1 MKNTMKIKSL
11 LSFFVPAAMMSLAVA
26 GCSDYDN
33 GYSEQAIKFAQDF
46 RKTFGD
52 IDPEQDWNLAE
63 RQFVTV
69 STQTE
74 SEVKIYA
81 KVDDA
86 YAIVGDYEGI
96 KGTRT
101 LGYDVV
107 EGTTEIIVSDG
118 KEGIKTTA
126 NGVVVFGQG
135 TRGTAWEGTTEGV
148 TVTKLTGT
156 TEINGVTYRGSKSPT
171 DAEIKNVLTKVPEYQ
186 YNISNGGIYSDFHYT
201 STGSFIIYPYYW
213 NTSSINT
220 VGIYYTDK
228 NGEYH
233 EVDIYTADGE
243 VEYEETY
250 SQTTNKRPNDWGIK
264 LNGSSNWETVP
275 NGNFQMNNWS
285 TETDASGLRTPFIQ
299 YWKGAGNPLGTAQI
313 EKTINAKTFEP
324 GKHYLVMIEARL
336 MNESGN
342 INETGSVTFYAN
354 DANIVMTSDAFNS
367 HATYNGHS
375 EIYSDMDGTK
385 RMWVRCTPDSNG
397 KIKVGFN
404 LQNIQ
409 SNWFAFNNLK
419 VFNAEH
425 FDADY
430 LTGKKDNFYS
440 SVDRGQGIR
449 VDIPEGVTFGMYV
462 KKTDTKYGT
471 KAWTLYSEK
480 QKNKDAKYNFDEN
493 KFCYASTFYMGDQM
507 FIGLEDWPNGDCDL
521 NDFVLAFDGCK
532 PIIINE
538 DPKTSTW
545 LVACEDLGG
554 TFDIDYNDI
563 VFSVE
568 HISGQTTA
576 KLTPLA
582 AGGTLASYIFFQDP
596 LTTNGAND
604 KCFGEIHQLF
614 GVASQASG
622 SYDIINANSRY
633 EKSAPA
639 ITFNVDKDWTMAY
652 YSIGEDGGTAYSRS
666 GQSVNMG
673 GFEIRT
679 LPIGEDSPATLS
691 IDDSRFTGRS
701 IQPSVLEDN
710 ATNVPFILCIPYP
723 YTRYNYPT
731 AGKKTSYV
739 WAWPIEYQHITD
751 GTGPYPDFGEWVTD
765 HTKKTD
771 WYKNKTTLEDYE
783 MTTVDE
789 LILSS
794 GDMTQAEKNGDYSEL
809 KPSPLS
815 NRGKLT
821 IQQNAL
827 ANDLLFGQLVNA
839 NYSKGELHYFFL
851 NDGENQTE
859 QAIGANWHPGVVGER
874 TIIVRQDADDVYQA
888 GETRFRMEVV
898 ENIQQGTGDAGF
910 GIQAGLAPNPR
921 GNGNWRDGDNHTIY
935 MVEGQTLVLSPYLNY
950 DATGII
956 TVSEFNAGGTQSTIS
971 KSVGAVIAKENDNV
985 TITAAANSS
994 GIGHITLHYA
1004 GDAKTAAKDIT
1015 YTLQIASA
1023 TRYQIKVAS
1032 SSQTLSGVNGYSG
1045 SAAGF
1050 WLNKDSNA
1058 DRLLLN
1064 QHYGEPWILEQVP
1077 GNTGYYYLYHA
1088 NNNKYVYLNNSNAYS
1103 PAFTSDSSTPGER
1116 GMFAIESGGKIKC
1129 MKSGYLGNNSDGY
1142 VYMDKGN
1149 YVSWTLETASYA
1161 KKRNAKRR

>member
-1 MKNTMKIKSL
+1 MKNTMKMKSL
-11 LSFFVPAAMMSLAVA
+11 LSFFVPAAMMSLMVA

-33 GYSEQAIKFAQDF
+33 GYDTNAIKFAQDF

-156 TEINGVTYRGSKSPT
+156 TEINGVTYPGSKSPT

-275 NGNFQMNNWS
+275 NGNFQMNDWS

-299 YWKGAGNPLGTAQI
+299 YWKYAGNQLGTAQI
-313 EKTINAKTFEP
+313 EQTINDRTFEP

-425 FDADY
+425 LDPGY
-430 LTGKKDNFYS
+430 LTGRNDNFYS

-480 QKNKDAKYNFDEN
+480 QKNKDAGYNFDEN

-554 TFDIDYNDI
+554 SFDIDYNDV

-568 HISGQTTA
+568 HISGKTKA

-582 AGGTLASYIFFQDP
+582 AGGTLASYIYFQDP
-596 LTTNGAND
+596 FDSNRD

-614 GVASQASG
+614 GATKVNSG
-622 SYDIINANSRY
+622 EYEIINANSRY
-633 EKSAPA
+633 EKTASP
-639 ITFNVDKDWTMAY
+639 IEFDVDKNWTMAY
-652 YSIGEDGGTAYSRS
+652 YTTGDGS
-666 GQSVNMG
+666 GSKYTRNGKDVNMG

-679 LPIGEDSPATLS
+679 LTSGSDAPFTLDINSSAFSGASKIQASVRDEGE
-691 IDDSRFTGRS
+691 
-701 IQPSVLEDN
+701 
-710 ATNVPFILCIPYP
+710 NVPYILCIPYP
-723 YTRYNYPT
+723 YTRYNYPE
-731 AGKKTSYV
+731 AGKKTDYV
-739 WAWPIEYQHITD
+739 WAWPVEYMTICD
-751 GTGPYPDFGEWVTD
+751 ENGDGPYPDFRGWVQN
-765 HTKKTD
+765 HKNNTD
-771 WYKNKTTLEDYE
+771 WYKNKSNSYSSATVED
-783 MTTVDE
+783 
-789 LILSS
+789 LALSTS
-794 GDMTQAEKNGDYSEL
+794 DMSEEEINGSNNNQKQA
-809 KPSPLS
+809 SPLG
-815 NRGKLT
+815 NKGNMTIANGATPDLAGNLT
-821 IQQNAL
+821 
-827 ANDLLFGQLVNA
+827 NA
-839 NYSKGELHYFFL
+839 NVSTGAITYYIDKWAGSSEWQEYNKG
-851 NDGENQTE
+851 G
-859 QAIGANWHPGVVGER
+859 
-874 TIIVRQDADDVYQA
+874 
-888 GETRFRMEVV
+888 
-898 ENIQQGTGDAGF
+898 
-910 GIQAGLAPNPR
+910 GL
-921 GNGNWRDGDNHTIY
+921 
-935 MVEGQTLVLSPYLNY
+935 
-950 DATGII
+950 
-956 TVSEFNAGGTQSTIS
+956 FNAGNRKIKVVQ
-971 KSVGAVIAKENDNV
+971 AADENYEEGV
-985 TITAAANSS
+985 TEFTVTVQAANN
-994 GIGHITLHYA
+994 
-1004 GDAKTAAKDIT
+1004 GD
-1015 YTLQIASA
+1015 
-1023 TRYQIKVAS
+1023 
-1032 SSQTLSGVNGYSG
+1032 SSQTYTVSGTVQTAEFEIESSNGKYNVKYNGNTILTGINELTVKATSTGNFWLRSGDYQGYSSQQYGNAWSGSITLSSSDLATAAEHSPLVATNNGYGDITS
-1045 SAAGF
+1045 
-1050 WLNKDSNA
+1050 L
-1058 DRLLLN
+1058 
-1064 QHYGEPWILEQVP
+1064 ILE
-1077 GNTGYYYLYHA
+1077 
-1088 NNNKYVYLNNSNAYS
+1088 
-1103 PAFTSDSSTPGER
+1103 
-1116 GMFAIESGGKIKC
+1116 GK
-1129 MKSGYLGNNSDGY
+1129 
-1142 VYMDKGN
+1142 
-1149 YVSWTLETASYA
+1149 
-1161 KKRNAKRR
+1161 

>member
-156 TEINGVTYRGSKSPT
+156 TEINGVTYPGSKSPT

-275 NGNFQMNNWS
+275 NGNFQMNDWS

-299 YWKGAGNPLGTAQI
+299 YWKYAGNQLGTAQI
-313 EKTINAKTFEP
+313 ETTINARTFEP

-554 TFDIDYNDI
+554 SFDIDYNDV

-568 HISGQTTA
+568 HISGKTKA

-582 AGGTLASYIFFQDP
+582 AGGTLASYIYFQDP
-596 LTTNGAND
+596 FDSNRD

-614 GVASQASG
+614 GATKVNSG
-622 SYDIINANSRY
+622 EYEIINANSRY
-633 EKSAPA
+633 EKTAAPIEFDVA
-639 ITFNVDKDWTMAY
+639 EDWTMAY
-652 YSIGEDGGTAYSRS
+652 YATGDGSGSAYTRN
-666 GQSVNMG
+666 GKDVNMG

-679 LPIGEDSPATLS
+679 LTSGNDAPFILDINSSAFSGASKIQASVRDEGE
-691 IDDSRFTGRS
+691 
-701 IQPSVLEDN
+701 
-710 ATNVPFILCIPYP
+710 NVPYILCIPYP
-723 YTRYNYPT
+723 YTRYNYPE
-731 AGKKTSYV
+731 AGKKTDYV
-739 WAWPIEYQHITD
+739 WAWPVEYMTICD
-751 GTGPYPDFGEWVTD
+751 ENGDGPYPDFRGWVQN
-765 HTKKTD
+765 HNNNTD
-771 WYKNKTTLEDYE
+771 WYKNKNNAQSSATVED
-783 MTTVDE
+783 
-789 LILSS
+789 LILST
-794 GDMTQAEKNGDYSEL
+794 GDMSEEEINANNGGGGTTQKQTLNLGNEGTITVKPGTKVDLYAYLTNYVEGTYTFTYSGEMGNGTITNPASWTPYNEGRRTITVTREADDTYEEATTSFTFIVT
-809 KPSPLS
+809 SS
-815 NRGKLT
+815 NNNDWTTLTNLGAHPEQGGSSYTIAQLLTVCGSASQMEIQVEGDNWNTITLIAMLDNEIQWDNNRDRGTMLESSSTTITVNKTKL
-821 IQQNAL
+821 QEWQNAGYNKVL
-827 ANDLLFGQLVNA
+827 M
-839 NYSKGELHYFFL
+839 
-851 NDGENQTE
+851 T
-859 QAIGANWHPGVVGER
+859 
-874 TIIVRQDADDVYQA
+874 
-888 GETRFRMEVV
+888 
-898 ENIQQGTGDAGF
+898 
-910 GIQAGLAPNPR
+910 NP
-921 GNGNWRDGDNHTIY
+921 
-935 MVEGQTLVLSPYLNY
+935 
-950 DATGII
+950 
-956 TVSEFNAGGTQSTIS
+956 
-971 KSVGAVIAKENDNV
+971 
-985 TITAAANSS
+985 
-994 GIGHITLHYA
+994 
-1004 GDAKTAAKDIT
+1004 
-1015 YTLQIASA
+1015 
-1023 TRYQIKVAS
+1023 S
-1032 SSQTLSGVNGYSG
+1032 SSVQARPV
-1045 SAAGF
+1045 
-1050 WLNKDSNA
+1050 
-1058 DRLLLN
+1058 
-1064 QHYGEPWILEQVP
+1064 Q
-1077 GNTGYYYLYHA
+1077 
-1088 NNNKYVYLNNSNAYS
+1088 
-1103 PAFTSDSSTPGER
+1103 
-1116 GMFAIESGGKIKC
+1116 
-1129 MKSGYLGNNSDGY
+1129 
-1142 VYMDKGN
+1142 
-1149 YVSWTLETASYA
+1149 
-1161 KKRNAKRR
+1161 

>member
-156 TEINGVTYRGSKSPT
+156 TKINEVTYPGSKSPT
-171 DAEIKNVLTKVPEYQ
+171 DAEIQNVLTQVPEWQ

-243 VEYEETY
+243 VEYQETY
-250 SQTTNKRPNDWGIK
+250 SPLQTAPKRPNDWGIK

-275 NGNFQMNNWS
+275 NDNFHLNNWS
-285 TETDASGLRTPFIQ
+285 TETDASGLRPPFIE
-299 YWKGAGNPLGTAQI
+299 YWKSAGNALGTAQI
-313 EKTINAKTFEP
+313 EKTINAATFDTN
-324 GKHYLVMIEARL
+324 KHYLVMIEARL

-342 INETGSVTFYAN
+342 IDETGSVTFYAN
-354 DANIVMTSDAFNS
+354 DASIVMTSDAFNS
-367 HATYNGHS
+367 HDTYQGHS

-385 RMWVRCTPDSNG
+385 RMWVRCKPDSNG

-404 LQNIQ
+404 LENIK

-419 VFNAEH
+419 VFDAEH

-480 QKNKDAKYNFDEN
+480 QKNKDAKYNFDED

-554 TFDIDYNDI
+554 SFDIDYNDV

-568 HISGQTTA
+568 HISGKTKA

-582 AGGTLASYIFFQDP
+582 AGGTLASYIYFQDP
-596 LTTNGAND
+596 FDSNRD

-614 GVASQASG
+614 GATKVNSG
-622 SYDIINANSRY
+622 EYEIINANSRY
-633 EKSAPA
+633 EKTAAPIEFDVA
-639 ITFNVDKDWTMAY
+639 EDWTMAY
-652 YSIGEDGGTAYSRS
+652 YATGDGSGSAYTRN
-666 GQSVNMG
+666 GKDVNMG

-679 LPIGEDSPATLS
+679 LKSGSEAPYTLDINS
-691 IDDSRFTGRS
+691 GAFSGAS
-701 IQPSVLEDN
+701 KIQASVRNEGD
-710 ATNVPFILCIPYP
+710 NVPYILCIPYS
-723 YTRYNYPT
+723 YTRYNYPE
-731 AGKKTSYV
+731 AGKKADYV
-739 WAWPIEYQHITD
+739 WAWPVEYMTICD
-751 GTGPYPDFGEWVTD
+751 EAGNGPYPDFAGWVQE
-765 HTKKTD
+765 HKQNTD
-771 WYKNKTTLEDYE
+771 WYKNKNNDQSSATVED
-783 MTTVDE
+783 
-789 LILSS
+789 LILST
-794 GDMTQAEKNGDYSEL
+794 GAMTQEE
-809 KPSPLS
+809 
-815 NRGKLT
+815 
-821 IQQNAL
+821 I
-827 ANDLLFGQLVNA
+827 NA
-839 NYSKGELHYFFL
+839 NGGGNAQQFGHS
-851 NDGENQTE
+851 N
-859 QAIGANWHPGVVGER
+859 
-874 TIIVRQDADDVYQA
+874 
-888 GETRFRMEVV
+888 EVV
-898 ENIQQGTGDAGF
+898 NVNRAISLEALKAAMKANLTGTSSSD
-910 GIQAGLAPNPR
+910 IKYYYKDD
-921 GNGNWRDGDNHTIY
+921 NGNWTEITGPFWVARERDVKAEQDGNSTEFKLNILKDQLGNKGSITITKGETVNLVNNLTGYQGNGTFTLGYNGNSLDFGSKGWDPTNFKPTSTGKHTVTVTQTGDNDHEAGSTTFDLIVNEANGGGNQGGTLSYTKSAMTLEADGNDFYTTGSTGHKYAITGSQFSSYSGAITIKITGFTGNNIKAFIGTSAMADGFTY
-935 MVEGQTLVLSPYLNY
+935 KNSGDTWTIELSAAQVESIKQNGFVLKSSGEPTLV
-950 DATGII
+950 
-956 TVSEFNAGGTQSTIS
+956 VVVE
-971 KSVGAVIAKENDNV
+971 
-985 TITAAANSS
+985 
-994 GIGHITLHYA
+994 
-1004 GDAKTAAKDIT
+1004 
-1015 YTLQIASA
+1015 
-1023 TRYQIKVAS
+1023 
-1032 SSQTLSGVNGYSG
+1032 
-1045 SAAGF
+1045 
-1050 WLNKDSNA
+1050 
-1058 DRLLLN
+1058 
-1064 QHYGEPWILEQVP
+1064 IL
-1077 GNTGYYYLYHA
+1077 
-1088 NNNKYVYLNNSNAYS
+1088 
-1103 PAFTSDSSTPGER
+1103 
-1116 GMFAIESGGKIKC
+1116 
-1129 MKSGYLGNNSDGY
+1129 
-1142 VYMDKGN
+1142 
-1149 YVSWTLETASYA
+1149 
-1161 KKRNAKRR
+1161 

>member
-156 TEINGVTYRGSKSPT
+156 TEINGVTYHGSKSPT
-171 DAEIKNVLTKVPEYQ
+171 DAEIQNVLTQVPEMQ
-186 YNISNGGIYSDFHYT
+186 NNISKGGIYSDFHYT

-250 SQTTNKRPNDWGIK
+250 SQTATKRPNDWGIK

-275 NGNFQMNNWS
+275 NGNFHMNDWS
-285 TETDASGLRTPFIQ
+285 TETDASGLRTPFIE

-342 INETGSVTFYAN
+342 IDETGSVTFYAN

-367 HATYNGHS
+367 HDTYNGHS

-425 FDADY
+425 LDAGY
-430 LTGKKDNFYS
+430 LTGRNDNFYS

-462 KKTDTKYGT
+462 KKTDTSNTYGT
-471 KAWTLYSEK
+471 NNSGTSWTLYSEK
-480 QKNKDAKYNFDEN
+480 QKNKDAGYNFDEN

-554 TFDIDYNDI
+554 SFDIDYNDV

-568 HISGQTTA
+568 HISGKTKA

-582 AGGTLASYIFFQDP
+582 AGGTLASYIYFQDP
-596 LTTNGAND
+596 FDSNRD

-614 GVASQASG
+614 GATKVNSG
-622 SYDIINANSRY
+622 EYEIINANSRY
-633 EKSAPA
+633 EKTAAPIEFDVA
-639 ITFNVDKDWTMAY
+639 ENWSMAY
-652 YSIGEDGGTAYSRS
+652 YTTGDGS
-666 GQSVNMG
+666 GSKYTRNGKDVNMG

-679 LPIGEDSPATLS
+679 LTSGSDAPFTLDINSSAFSGASKIQASVRDEGE
-691 IDDSRFTGRS
+691 
-701 IQPSVLEDN
+701 
-710 ATNVPFILCIPYP
+710 NVPYILCIPYP
-723 YTRYNYPT
+723 YTRYNYPE
-731 AGKKTSYV
+731 AGKKTDYV
-739 WAWPIEYQHITD
+739 WAWPVEYMTICD
-751 GTGPYPDFGEWVTD
+751 ENGDGPYPDFRGWVQN
-765 HTKKTD
+765 HNNNTD
-771 WYKNKTTLEDYE
+771 WYKNKNNAQSSATVED
-783 MTTVDE
+783 
-789 LILSS
+789 LILST
-794 GDMTQAEKNGDYSEL
+794 GDMSEEEINANNGGGGTTQKQTLNLGNEGTITVKPGTKVDLYAYLTNYVEGTYTFTYSGEMGNGTITNPASWTPYNEGRRTITVTREADDTYEEATTSFTFIVT
-809 KPSPLS
+809 SS
-815 NRGKLT
+815 NNNDWTTLTNLGAHPEQGGSSYTIAQLLTVCGSASQMEIQVEGDNWNTITLIAMLDNEIQWDNNRDRGTMLESSSTTITVNKTKL
-821 IQQNAL
+821 QEWQNAGYNKVL
-827 ANDLLFGQLVNA
+827 M
-839 NYSKGELHYFFL
+839 
-851 NDGENQTE
+851 T
-859 QAIGANWHPGVVGER
+859 
-874 TIIVRQDADDVYQA
+874 
-888 GETRFRMEVV
+888 
-898 ENIQQGTGDAGF
+898 
-910 GIQAGLAPNPR
+910 NP
-921 GNGNWRDGDNHTIY
+921 
-935 MVEGQTLVLSPYLNY
+935 
-950 DATGII
+950 
-956 TVSEFNAGGTQSTIS
+956 
-971 KSVGAVIAKENDNV
+971 
-985 TITAAANSS
+985 
-994 GIGHITLHYA
+994 
-1004 GDAKTAAKDIT
+1004 
-1015 YTLQIASA
+1015 
-1023 TRYQIKVAS
+1023 S
-1032 SSQTLSGVNGYSG
+1032 SSVQARPV
-1045 SAAGF
+1045 
-1050 WLNKDSNA
+1050 
-1058 DRLLLN
+1058 
-1064 QHYGEPWILEQVP
+1064 Q
-1077 GNTGYYYLYHA
+1077 
-1088 NNNKYVYLNNSNAYS
+1088 
-1103 PAFTSDSSTPGER
+1103 
-1116 GMFAIESGGKIKC
+1116 
-1129 MKSGYLGNNSDGY
+1129 
-1142 VYMDKGN
+1142 
-1149 YVSWTLETASYA
+1149 
-1161 KKRNAKRR
+1161 

>member
-148 TVTKLTGT
+148 KVTKLTGT
-156 TEINGVTYRGSKSPT
+156 TEINGVTYPGSKSPT

-275 NGNFQMNNWS
+275 NGNFQMNDWS

-299 YWKGAGNPLGTAQI
+299 YWKYAGNPLGTAQI
-313 EKTINAKTFEP
+313 EKTINARTFVP
-324 GKHYLVMIEARL
+324 GQHYLVMIEARL

-480 QKNKDAKYNFDEN
+480 QKNKDAKYDFEEN

-538 DPKTSTW
+538 DPTTSTW

-554 TFDIDYNDI
+554 SFDIDYNDV

-568 HISGQTTA
+568 HISGKTKA

-582 AGGTLASYIFFQDP
+582 AGGTLASYIYFQDP
-596 LTTNGAND
+596 FDSNRD

-614 GVASQASG
+614 GATKVNSG
-622 SYDIINANSRY
+622 EYEIINANSRY
-633 EKSAPA
+633 EKTASP
-639 ITFNVDKDWTMAY
+639 IEFDVDKNWTMAY
-652 YSIGEDGGTAYSRS
+652 YTTGDGS
-666 GQSVNMG
+666 GSKYTRNGKDVNMG

-679 LPIGEDSPATLS
+679 LTSGSDAPFTLDINSSAFSGASKIQASVRDEGE
-691 IDDSRFTGRS
+691 
-701 IQPSVLEDN
+701 
-710 ATNVPFILCIPYP
+710 NVPYILCIPYP
-723 YTRYNYPT
+723 YTRYNYPE
-731 AGKKTSYV
+731 AGKKTDYV
-739 WAWPIEYQHITD
+739 WAWPVEYMTICD
-751 GTGPYPDFGEWVTD
+751 ENGDGPYPDFRGWVQN
-765 HTKKTD
+765 HKNNTD
-771 WYKNKTTLEDYE
+771 WYKNKSNSYSSATVED
-783 MTTVDE
+783 
-789 LILSS
+789 LALSTS
-794 GDMTQAEKNGDYSEL
+794 DMSEEEINGSNNNQKQA
-809 KPSPLS
+809 SPLG
-815 NRGKLT
+815 NKGNMTIANGATPDLAGNLT
-821 IQQNAL
+821 
-827 ANDLLFGQLVNA
+827 NA
-839 NYSKGELHYFFL
+839 NVSTGAITYYIDKWAGSSEWQEYKG
-851 NDGENQTE
+851 G
-859 QAIGANWHPGVVGER
+859 
-874 TIIVRQDADDVYQA
+874 
-888 GETRFRMEVV
+888 
-898 ENIQQGTGDAGF
+898 
-910 GIQAGLAPNPR
+910 GL
-921 GNGNWRDGDNHTIY
+921 
-935 MVEGQTLVLSPYLNY
+935 
-950 DATGII
+950 
-956 TVSEFNAGGTQSTIS
+956 FNAGNR
-971 KSVGAVIAKENDNV
+971 K
-985 TITAAANSS
+985 
-994 GIGHITLHYA
+994 
-1004 GDAKTAAKDIT
+1004 
-1015 YTLQIASA
+1015 
-1023 TRYQIKVAS
+1023 IKVVQAADENYEE
-1032 SSQTLSGVNGYSG
+1032 GVT
-1045 SAAGF
+1045 
-1050 WLNKDSNA
+1050 
-1058 DRLLLN
+1058 
-1064 QHYGEPWILEQVP
+1064 E
-1077 GNTGYYYLYHA
+1077 
-1088 NNNKYVYLNNSNAYS
+1088 
-1103 PAFTSDSSTPGER
+1103 FTVTVQ
-1116 GMFAIESGGKIKC
+1116 A
-1129 MKSGYLGNNSDGY
+1129 
-1142 VYMDKGN
+1142 
-1149 YVSWTLETASYA
+1149 
-1161 KKRNAKRR
+1161 

>member
-156 TEINGVTYRGSKSPT
+156 TEINGVTYPGSKSPT
-171 DAEIKNVLTKVPEYQ
+171 DAEIQNVLTQVPEMQ
-186 YNISNGGIYSDFHYT
+186 NNISKGGIYSDFHYT

-250 SQTTNKRPNDWGIK
+250 SQTATKRPNDWGIK

-275 NGNFQMNNWS
+275 NGNFHMNDWS
-285 TETDASGLRTPFIQ
+285 TETDASGLRTPFIE

-342 INETGSVTFYAN
+342 IDETGSVTFYAN

-367 HATYNGHS
+367 HDTYNGHS

-425 FDADY
+425 LDAGY
-430 LTGKKDNFYS
+430 LTGRNDNFYS

-462 KKTDTKYGT
+462 KKTDTSNTYGT
-471 KAWTLYSEK
+471 NNSGTSWTLYSEK
-480 QKNKDAKYNFDEN
+480 QKNKDAGYNFDEN

-554 TFDIDYNDI
+554 SFDIDYNDV

-568 HISGQTTA
+568 HISGKTKA

-582 AGGTLASYIFFQDP
+582 AGGTLASYIYFQDP
-596 LTTNGAND
+596 FDSNRD

-614 GVASQASG
+614 GATKVNSG
-622 SYDIINANSRY
+622 EYEIINANSRY
-633 EKSAPA
+633 EKTASP
-639 ITFNVDKDWTMAY
+639 IEFDVDENWTMAY
-652 YSIGEDGGTAYSRS
+652 YTTGDGS
-666 GQSVNMG
+666 GSKYTRNGKDVNMG

-679 LPIGEDSPATLS
+679 LTSGSDAPFTLDINSSAFSGASKIQASVRDEGE
-691 IDDSRFTGRS
+691 
-701 IQPSVLEDN
+701 
-710 ATNVPFILCIPYP
+710 NVPYILCIPYP
-723 YTRYNYPT
+723 YTRYNYPE
-731 AGKKTSYV
+731 AGKKTDYV
-739 WAWPIEYQHITD
+739 WAWPVEYMTICD
-751 GTGPYPDFGEWVTD
+751 ENGDGPYPDFRGWVQN
-765 HTKKTD
+765 HKNNTD
-771 WYKNKTTLEDYE
+771 WYKNKSNSYSSATVED
-783 MTTVDE
+783 
-789 LILSS
+789 LALSTS
-794 GDMTQAEKNGDYSEL
+794 DMSEEEINGSNNNQKQA
-809 KPSPLS
+809 SPLG
-815 NRGKLT
+815 NKGNMTIANGATPDLAGNLT
-821 IQQNAL
+821 NADVSTG
-827 ANDLLFGQLVNA
+827 AITYYIDKWAGSSEWQE
-839 NYSKGELHYFFL
+839 YKG
-851 NDGENQTE
+851 G
-859 QAIGANWHPGVVGER
+859 
-874 TIIVRQDADDVYQA
+874 
-888 GETRFRMEVV
+888 
-898 ENIQQGTGDAGF
+898 
-910 GIQAGLAPNPR
+910 GL
-921 GNGNWRDGDNHTIY
+921 
-935 MVEGQTLVLSPYLNY
+935 
-950 DATGII
+950 
-956 TVSEFNAGGTQSTIS
+956 FNAGNRKIKVVQ
-971 KSVGAVIAKENDNV
+971 AADENYEEGV
-985 TITAAANSS
+985 TEFTVTVQAANN
-994 GIGHITLHYA
+994 
-1004 GDAKTAAKDIT
+1004 GD
-1015 YTLQIASA
+1015 
-1023 TRYQIKVAS
+1023 
-1032 SSQTLSGVNGYSG
+1032 SSQTYTVSGTVQTAEFEIESSNGKYNVKYNGNTILTGINELTVKATSTGNFWLRSGDYQGYSSQQYGNAWSGSITLSSSDLATAAEHSPLVATNNGYGDITS
-1045 SAAGF
+1045 
-1050 WLNKDSNA
+1050 L
-1058 DRLLLN
+1058 
-1064 QHYGEPWILEQVP
+1064 ILE
-1077 GNTGYYYLYHA
+1077 
-1088 NNNKYVYLNNSNAYS
+1088 
-1103 PAFTSDSSTPGER
+1103 
-1116 GMFAIESGGKIKC
+1116 GK
-1129 MKSGYLGNNSDGY
+1129 
-1142 VYMDKGN
+1142 
-1149 YVSWTLETASYA
+1149 
-1161 KKRNAKRR
+1161 

>member
-11 LSFFVPAAMMSLAVA
+11 LSFFVPAAMMSLGVA
-26 GCSDYDN
+26 SCSDYDN
-33 GYSEQAIKFAQDF
+33 GYTESAIKFAQDF

-156 TEINGVTYRGSKSPT
+156 TKINEVTYPGSKSPT
-171 DAEIKNVLTKVPEYQ
+171 NAEIQNVLKKVPEYQ

-250 SQTTNKRPNDWGIK
+250 SQTENKRPNDWGIK
-264 LNGSSNWETVP
+264 LNNNSYWETVP
-275 NGNFQMNNWS
+275 NGNFQMNDWS

-299 YWKGAGNPLGTAQI
+299 YWKYAGNPLGTAQI
-313 EKTINAKTFEP
+313 EKTINARTFDP
-324 GKHYLVMIEARL
+324 GQHYLVMIEARL

-354 DANIVMTSDAFNS
+354 NANIVMTSDAFNS

-430 LTGKKDNFYS
+430 LTGKEDNFYS

-480 QKNKDAKYNFDEN
+480 QKNKDAKYEFEEN

-538 DPKTSTW
+538 DPTTSTW

-554 TFDIDYNDI
+554 SFDIDYNDV

-568 HISGQTTA
+568 HISGKTKA

-582 AGGTLASYIFFQDP
+582 AGGTLASYIYFQDP
-596 LTTNGAND
+596 FDSNRD
-604 KCFGEIHQLF
+604 RCFGEIHQLF
-614 GVASQASG
+614 GAAEAKSG
-622 SYDIINANSRY
+622 EFEIVNAQSRY
-633 EKSAPA
+633 EKTAAPIEFDVA
-639 ITFNVDKDWTMAY
+639 ENWTMAY
-652 YSIGEDGGTAYSRS
+652 YATGDGSGSAYTRN
-666 GQSVNMG
+666 GKDVNMG

-679 LPIGEDSPATLS
+679 LPSGNDAPFTLDINSSAFSGASKIQASVRDVGE
-691 IDDSRFTGRS
+691 
-701 IQPSVLEDN
+701 
-710 ATNVPFILCIPYP
+710 NVPYILCVPYP
-723 YTRYNYPT
+723 YTRYNYPE
-731 AGKKTSYV
+731 AGKKTDYV
-739 WAWPIEYQHITD
+739 WAWPVEYMTICD
-751 GTGPYPDFGEWVTD
+751 ENGDGPYPDFKGWVQN
-765 HTKKTD
+765 HNNNTD
-771 WYKNKTTLEDYE
+771 WYKNKNNANYSSATVED
-783 MTTVDE
+783 
-789 LILSS
+789 LILST
-794 GDMTQAEKNGDYSEL
+794 GDMTQAEINGDYSGL

-827 ANDLLFGQLVNA
+827 ANERIYGQLLNA
-839 NYSKGELHYFFL
+839 DVSKGDLTYHYL
-851 NDGENQTE
+851 NDGEGQTE
-859 QAIGANWHPGVVGER
+859 QPIPANWHPGVPGER
-874 TIIVRQDADDVYQA
+874 TIIVRQKADNVYQA

-898 ENIQQGTGDAGF
+898 VVN
-910 GIQAGLAPNPR
+910 
-921 GNGNWRDGDNHTIY
+921 
-935 MVEGQTLVLSPYLNY
+935 
-950 DATGII
+950 
-956 TVSEFNAGGTQSTIS
+956 TQ
-971 KSVGAVIAKENDNV
+971 
-985 TITAAANSS
+985 
-994 GIGHITLHYA
+994 
-1004 GDAKTAAKDIT
+1004 
-1015 YTLQIASA
+1015 
-1023 TRYQIKVAS
+1023 
-1032 SSQTLSGVNGYSG
+1032 
-1045 SAAGF
+1045 
-1050 WLNKDSNA
+1050 
-1058 DRLLLN
+1058 
-1064 QHYGEPWILEQVP
+1064 
-1077 GNTGYYYLYHA
+1077 
-1088 NNNKYVYLNNSNAYS
+1088 
-1103 PAFTSDSSTPGER
+1103 
-1116 GMFAIESGGKIKC
+1116 
-1129 MKSGYLGNNSDGY
+1129 
-1142 VYMDKGN
+1142 
-1149 YVSWTLETASYA
+1149 
-1161 KKRNAKRR
+1161 